1 MKYVCMARSGFLPE
15 FNINAKH
22 VYFNPRFFPTTGSM
36 IYWQVKDDGFHIRPN
51 WRILRSSDDGFHIQ
65 PNWRMLRSS
74 DQGRVGR
81 NLTMTGS
88 CASIE
93 GGSGPER
100 PQGRVFC
107 LLQLFPVTLTVK
119 LILKGWGLGRAHLVC
134 CASTQ
139 KHWISS
145 LPYLRQINTL
155 IFKHL
160 RRV

>member
-107 LLQLFPVTLTVK
+107 LPQLFPVTLTVK
-119 LILKGWGLGRAHLVC
+119 LILKGWGGPIW
-134 CASTQ
+134 CAVHQHRNIEFHHTDIWGKST
-139 KHWISS
+139 HWW
-145 LPYLRQINTL
+145 